1 MPTRKLIVDG
11 KEIEADDGITLL
23 QACELAGAEI
33 PRFCY
38 HERLSVAGN
47 CRMCLVEWVGAP
59 KPQASCALQVRDI
72 MPNKDGTPAKIN
84 TTSPYARKAREGV
97 MEFLLINHP
106 LDCPI
111 CDQGGECDL
120 QDQAMGYGR
129 AAFHRFNENKRA
141 VEDKYMGPLVATIMT
156 RCIQCTRCVR
166 FATEVAGVPDLGATG
181 RGEDMEITTYLEKA
195 FASELSGNVV
205 DLCPVGALTSK
216 PYAFNARPWEL
227 RKTESVDVM
236 DALGSAIRIDTRGR
250 EVMRILP
257 RTNEDVNEE
266 WISDKA
272 RHACDG
278 LVRQRLDRP
287 YVRVGGKLKPVS
299 WADAFAAIAAKV
311 KDTGPEK
318 MAAIVGDLAAAEEI
332 KALKDLMAA
341 LRVINLDCRQDGAK
355 ISGGPRQSY
364 LFNST
369 IAGVEAADAILL
381 VGANPRWD
389 APVLNARIRKGWLA
403 TGVKVANIGPAVEL
417 TYPAQQLG
425 TDIAVLEQIASGSHD
440 FAKVLTDAKR
450 PMIVLGSGVLARK
463 DGAAILKLAAKIAS
477 DTGMIGPAGTHAEGG
492 WNGFNILHTA
502 ASRVAALDL
511 GFLPGAGG
519 RDVAAIVDGARK
531 GEIDFIYLL
540 GADEIDLAHLGR
552 AFVVYQGSHGDAG
565 AHHADVILPGAAYTE
580 KDGIY
585 VNFEGRV
592 QRGRRAAFPPGEAKE
607 DWAILRAL
615 SDVLGVRLPYDDRA
629 TLVAAIEKDVTHFAT
644 LNDAPVHADT
654 SAATWGGVGQSG
666 ALDSEPVT
674 AAIEDYYLT
683 NPIARASETM
693 AKCSQELVH
702 GATKMAAE

>member
-1 MPTRKLIVDG
+1 MATRKLIVDG
-11 KEIEADDGITLL
+11 KEIEADDAITLL
-23 QACELAGAEI
+23 QACEQAGAEI

-72 MPNKDGTPAKIN
+72 FPNKDGTPAKIN

-141 VEDKYMGPLVATIMT
+141 VEDKYMGPLVATVMT

-227 RKTESVDVM
+227 RKTESIDVM
-236 DALGSAIRIDTRGR
+236 DAQGCNIRVDTRGPQ
-250 EVMRILP
+250 VMRVLP
-257 RTNEDVNEE
+257 RLNEDVNEE

-278 LVRQRLDRP
+278 LGRQRLDRP
-287 YVRVGGKLKPVS
+287 FVRVNGKLKPAT
-299 WADAFAAIAAKV
+299 WAEAFAAIAAKV
-311 KDTGPEK
+311 KATTPDK

-341 LRVINLDCRQDGAK
+341 LRVKNLDCRQDGAK
-355 ISGGPRQSY
+355 IEGGPRQSY
-364 LFNST
+364 LFNT
-369 IAGVEAADAILL
+369 GIAGVEAADAILL

-389 APVLNARIRKGWLA
+389 APVLNARIRKAWLA
-403 TGVKVANIGPAVEL
+403 GPLKVANIGPAVDL
-417 TYPAQQLG
+417 TYPAEQLG
-425 TDIAVLEQIASGSHD
+425 TDIAALEAIASGSHA
-440 FAKVLTDAKR
+440 FAKILKDAKR
-450 PMIVLGSGVLARK
+450 PMIILGSGALTRA
-463 DGAAILKLAAKIAS
+463 DGAAVLALAAKIAR
-477 DTGMIGPAGTHAEGG
+477 DTGMIGPAGSHADGG

-511 GFLPGAGG
+511 GFLPGEGG
-519 RDVAAIVDGARK
+519 RDVASIVDGAQK

-540 GADEIDLAHLGR
+540 GADEFDLAHLGR
-552 AFVVYQGSHGDAG
+552 AFIVYQGSHGDAG

-592 QRGRRAAFPPGEAKE
+592 QRGRRAAFPPGDAKE

-615 SDVLGVRLPYDDRA
+615 SDVLGVRLPYDNRA
-629 TLVAAIEKDVTHFAT
+629 VLVAAIEKDATHFAT
-644 LNDAPVHADT
+644 LNTAPVHADT
-654 SAATWGGVGQSG
+654 AAATWGGIGESG
-666 ALDSEPVT
+666 VLDSAPVT

-683 NPIARASETM
+683 NPVARASETM

-702 GATKMAAE
+702 GAAKMAAE